1 MTGAGPSIAHRPAAG
16 RDAAAIARLEEL
28 SFAPAWSLQMVAES
42 LAAPGTHAWV
52 ATDTGGR
59 MLGFAL
65 FRRIG
70 DEAELLRLAT
80 EPALR
85 RRGIAS
91 GLLAAS
97 LAGIRELAVSSCW
110 LEVRVD
116 NLAARRLYERFGFRV
131 AGRRP
136 GYYADG
142 VDALVYVLLPLL
154 G

>member
-1 MTGAGPSIAHRPAAG
+1 MTGAGPSITHRPAEA
-16 RDAAAIARLEEL
+16 RDAADIARLEEL
-28 SFAPAWSLQMVAES
+28 SFAPAWSVQMVAES

-52 ATDTGGR
+52 AIYPDGR
-59 MLGFAL
+59 TVGFAL

-70 DEAELLRLAT
+70 EEAELLRLAT
-80 EPALR
+80 EPNLR
-85 RRGIAS
+85 RRGIGS

-97 LAGIRELAVSSCW
+97 LAGVRELAASSCW
-110 LEVRVD
+110 LEVRID
-116 NLAARRLYERFGFRV
+116 NLAARRLYERTGFRL

-142 VDALVYVLLPLL
+142 VDALVYRLTPI

>member
-1 MTGAGPSIAHRPAAG
+1 MTGAEPAIAHRPAAP
-16 RDAAAIARLEEL
+16 RDAAEIARLEAL
-28 SFAPAWSLQMVAES
+28 SFVPAWSLHLVTES
-42 LAAPGTHAWV
+42 LAAAGTHAWV
-52 ATDTGGR
+52 AVEPDGR
-59 MLGFAL
+59 ALGFAL
-65 FRRIG
+65 FRLIG
-70 DEAELLRLAT
+70 EEAELLRLAT

-85 RRGIAS
+85 RRGIGS

-97 LAGIRELAVSSCW
+97 LAGLRELAASSCW

-116 NLAARRLYERFGFRV
+116 NLAARRLYERFGFRL

-142 VDALVYVLLPLL
+142 IDALVYVLPPPL